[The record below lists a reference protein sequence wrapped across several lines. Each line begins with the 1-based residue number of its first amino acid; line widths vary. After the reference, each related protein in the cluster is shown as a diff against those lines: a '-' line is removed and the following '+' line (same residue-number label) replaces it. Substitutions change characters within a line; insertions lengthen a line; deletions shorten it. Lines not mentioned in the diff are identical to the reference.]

1 MNVAPIRIEVIEAR
15 RTRKAGAIVLARPVP
30 MKVAAGCGVAVVLAL
45 GLLLGF
51 AEYSSKVRVT
61 GQLVYA
67 GGAIKVVVPQFGRIT
82 TCHVQEG
89 DTVKAGQ
96 VLFDLSAERVGE
108 SGSIDARIGASLAV
122 RREQI
127 IQRRDATLQQLTLRA
142 AALADQQRLVK
153 AELATHLGAIAIQDE
168 LVKSAQ
174 TSFDRYDKLAQQ
186 DFVAPALL
194 AQYKNALNVE
204 LAKRN
209 SLTIQLSSARGTLL
223 QVQNEAESLGTRERI
238 AVTEAEQSL
247 AMVEQDAAEHDG
259 RSTLRVTAPAAG
271 TVTALGYAVGQSVQ
285 AGAVLATVLPEGSV
299 LEAKLLIPSQAKSS
313 VAVGQQVQLRIDAFP
328 YQKYGVVAGTVKQ
341 VELNPIND
349 SARAPDAPNSH
360 DTPMYRATVAMS
372 TNSLVM
378 YGKPKQFEPGL
389 TLEADIF
396 HDRRKL
402 IEWLIDPLV
411 SVARDR
417 TPAR

>member
-1 MNVAPIRIEVIEAR
+1 VNVAPIRIEVIEAR
-15 RTRKAGAIVLARPVP
+15 STRKAGAIVLARPVP

-45 GLLLGF
+45 GLMLGF

-82 TCHVQEG
+82 RCHVHEG

-96 VLFDLSAERVGE
+96 MLFDLSAERMGE
-108 SGSIDARIGASLAV
+108 SGSVDARIGASLTV

-168 LVKSAQ
+168 LVKSAH
-174 TSFDRYDKLAQQ
+174 TSFDRYNKLAQQ

-194 AQYKNALNVE
+194 AQYQNTLNVE

-209 SLTIQLSSARGTLL
+209 SLTIQLNNAQGTLL
-223 QVQNEAESLGTRERI
+223 QVNNEAESLGTREKI
-238 AVTEAEQSL
+238 AATEAEQSL
-247 AMVEQDAAEHDG
+247 AVVEQDAAEHDG
-259 RSTLRVTAPAAG
+259 RSTLRVTAPTAG

-285 AGAVLATVLPEGSV
+285 AGTVLATVLPEGSV

-328 YQKYGVVAGTVKQ
+328 Y
-341 VELNPIND
+341 
-349 SARAPDAPNSH
+349 
-360 DTPMYRATVAMS
+360 
-372 TNSLVM
+372 
-378 YGKPKQFEPGL
+378 
-389 TLEADIF
+389 
-396 HDRRKL
+396 
-402 IEWLIDPLV
+402 
-411 SVARDR
+411 
-417 TPAR
+417 